1 MPLGFLWACLVTFLF
16 KLEFV
21 QQSTPSKFDLRRV
34 HDRTLLA
41 HVQVREGGLANVR
54 DHFSLSNAAGGLA
67 ETLELAVA
75 NEPRIAKQLDL
86 GARALRMDSCAH

>member
-1 MPLGFLWACLVTFLF
+1 M
-16 KLEFV
+16 
-21 QQSTPSKFDLRRV
+21 
-34 HDRTLLA
+34 
-41 HVQVREGGLANVR
+41 R